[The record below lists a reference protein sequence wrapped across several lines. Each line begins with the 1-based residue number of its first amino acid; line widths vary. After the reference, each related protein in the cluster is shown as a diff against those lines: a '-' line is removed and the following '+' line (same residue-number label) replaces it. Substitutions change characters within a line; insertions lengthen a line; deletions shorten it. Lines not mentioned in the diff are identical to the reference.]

1 MKKHRT
7 RTSGSF
13 LLRHLLLLT
22 FLVITAY
29 PLLWMVLAAF
39 RLRFRPWADGA
50 AFDGTDVALAEAL
63 AAAHPC
69 VDAAPAHP

>member
-1 MKKHRT
+1 MKKHRP

-39 RLRFRPWADGA
+39 RLEGDAQLHPLALPAPWTWQNFAQVCTKGSI
-50 AFDGTDVALAEAL
+50 G
-63 AAAHPC
+63 
-69 VDAAPAHP
+69 DA